1 VLSPDGAAAP
11 GVEDQDMFN
20 RILIGIDGDD
30 GGRDALALAQRLAA
44 PTAELVL
51 AHVWDPA
58 AGIAAAAAG
67 GEHPAAAAHAILE
80 EARAT
85 LPSPCRVVA
94 HPASSP
100 GAGLH
105 QVAED
110 VACDL
115 LVVGSSRHKD
125 AGRTGLPHSL
135 RAALHAGPCAI
146 AVAPRGYAAA
156 AGAVTA
162 VGFGYV
168 ESRLGDHALEE
179 ARRLAGEL
187 GATLHVLAVVPP
199 LPSPWM
205 GGPFA
210 YVAVFDDIMGRTV
223 REAREH
229 LEARGDFHVLVQKG
243 APEARLQAFS
253 SDVDLLVLG
262 SRAYGPVRRLLLGST
277 SDAVLQD
284 AACPLLILPRPLLAK
299 QPVEA
304 LAAPATADR

>member
-1 VLSPDGAAAP
+1 
-11 GVEDQDMFN
+11 MFSS
-20 RILIGIDGDD
+20 IIIGIDGGP
-30 GGRDALALAQRLAA
+30 GGRDALALARRLAA
-44 PTAELVL
+44 PNAEFVL
-51 AHVWDPA
+51 AHIWDPA
-58 AGIAAAAAG
+58 AGIAAAATG
-67 GEHPAAAAHAILE
+67 GEHPATAAHAILE
-80 EARAT
+80 AARGT
-85 LPSPCRVVA
+85 LPSPCRVIA
-94 HPASSP
+94 HGASSL

-105 QVAED
+105 EVAED
-110 VACDL
+110 VECDL
-115 LVVGSSRHKD
+115 LVVGSSGHED

-156 AGAVTA
+156 AGGIAT
-162 VGFGYV
+162 VGLGYA

-187 GATLHVLAVVPP
+187 GADLHVLTVVPP

-223 REAREH
+223 REARER
-229 LEARGDFHVLVQKG
+229 LEARGGFRVLVKQG
-243 APEARLQAFS
+243 APEACLRAFS

-277 SDAVLQD
+277 SDAVLHD

-299 QPVEA
+299 DPVEPVIA
-304 LAAPATADR
+304 SITADR